1 MRITAFIAGRRRG
14 ARAAGGVVA
23 ISALGLSVAGATGA
37 FAASAHARA
46 ASAPAC
52 TASQLVVWLN
62 TNGNGAAGSVF
73 YTLEFTNLSGHPC
86 TLSGYPG
93 VSAVNLAGHRIGA
106 PAKRDSGTTPHT
118 VTLASGANARAAGA
132 TLRIVQSLNF
142 PRSSCGPVTAAG
154 LRVYPPNQR
163 ASKIVPFPFGACSH
177 AADGV
182 LSIRAV
188 R

>member
-1 MRITAFIAGRRRG
+1 MRITAFTGGRRRRG
-14 ARAAGGVVA
+14 RTVAGLVA
-23 ISALGLSVAGATGA
+23 ISAVGMSVAGAAGA
-37 FAASAHARA
+37 FAASPHARA
-46 ASAPAC
+46 AAVPAC
-52 TASQLVVWLN
+52 TTSKLVVWLD

-86 TLSGYPG
+86 TLAGYPG
-93 VSAVNLAGHRIGA
+93 VSAVDLSGHQIGA
-106 PAKRDSGTTPHT
+106 AARRDSGTTPHT
-118 VTLASGANARAAGA
+118 VTLGTGPNGRAALA

-163 ASKIVPFPFGACSH
+163 GSKLVPFPFGACSH
-177 AADGV
+177 SADNV
-182 LSIRAV
+182 LSSRAV